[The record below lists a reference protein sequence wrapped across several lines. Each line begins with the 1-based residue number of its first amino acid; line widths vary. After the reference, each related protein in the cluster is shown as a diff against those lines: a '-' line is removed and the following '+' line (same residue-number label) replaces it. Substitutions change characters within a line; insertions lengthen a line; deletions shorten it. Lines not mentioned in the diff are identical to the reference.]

1 MLQDTYHV
9 IAGKVQQFLNITFDL
24 LNDNSKKAFVKYWRC
39 FEKPSIW
46 HHLPNSVTHLKSFMF
61 SDALQL
67 AMIMSF
73 ILKHFLAPS
82 NIVSADLATLCNY
95 LSSSSNQR

>member
-1 MLQDTYHV
+1 MLQDVYHA

-24 LNDNSKKAFVKYWRC
+24 LNDNGKKAFVKYWKC
-39 FEKPSIW
+39 FEKLSIW
-46 HHLPNSVTHLKSFMF
+46 HYLSNSVTHLKSFMF
-61 SDALQL
+61 SDTLQL
-67 AMIMSF
+67 AMIMLF

-82 NIVSADLATLCNY
+82 NIASADLATLCDY